1 MDVVWIAMLES
12 KQRNLGGV
20 PMLDPEAMR
29 NTVEWKQAR
38 PEDAAI
44 WVSVTR
50 RSADQMP
57 LESEDSQIT
66 RYKEED
72 PERQAQ
78 RYLLWREDT
87 PVGRLRFFVQGNTAE
102 LDGLVLLPEA
112 SGSVAA
118 QVVTE
123 ALLRAAALG
132 ARHLKATYP
141 AAYIAS
147 FAAAGFQELRRRTG
161 MIASTS
167 ISLPQISL
175 PNSLRVRSVAGN
187 DTEQIGTLLQHAY
200 AGGPDNVHPDLA
212 GWRAEVRAIQEGR
225 YGPFLPE
232 SCFVA
237 EHTLDRFHLAGT
249 ILVHLERSVPRIRH
263 MVVAPLF
270 RHVGLGQLLAVKAMQ
285 RLHELGQAT
294 VILYVTLGIPAV
306 NLYHRLGFVEAGSTY
321 IEAERMLT
329 R

>member
-1 MDVVWIAMLES
+1 MF
-12 KQRNLGGV
+12 
-20 PMLDPEAMR
+20 DPEAMHSPI
-29 NTVEWKQAR
+29 EWKEAR
-38 PEDAAI
+38 PDDAAI

-57 LESEDSQIT
+57 FESEESQIA

-72 PERQAQ
+72 PEQQLQ
-78 RYLLWREDT
+78 RYLLWRDDT
-87 PVGRLRFFVQGNTAE
+87 PVGRLRFYAQGDTAE

-112 SGSVAA
+112 GGSVAA
-118 QVVTE
+118 QAVTE

-132 ARHLKATYP
+132 VRHLKVIYP

-161 MIASTS
+161 MVASTN
-167 ISLPQISL
+167 ISVPQISL
-175 PNSLRVRSVAGN
+175 PNSLHIRPIREDDS
-187 DTEQIGTLLQHAY
+187 EQIGALLQRAY
-200 AGGPDNVHPDLA
+200 AGGPDDLHPDL
-212 GWRAEVRAIQEGR
+212 GSWRAEVRAIQEGHF
-225 YGPFLPE
+225 GPFLPE

-237 EHTLDRFHLAGT
+237 EHTLDRFHLAGA
-249 ILVHLERSVPRIRH
+249 ILMHLERSVPRIRH
-263 MVVAPLF
+263 MAVAPLF

-285 RLHELGQAT
+285 ALQESDYAT

-306 NLYHRLGFVEAGSTY
+306 NLYHRLGFVEAGPTY
-321 IEAERMLT
+321 IEAERMLS